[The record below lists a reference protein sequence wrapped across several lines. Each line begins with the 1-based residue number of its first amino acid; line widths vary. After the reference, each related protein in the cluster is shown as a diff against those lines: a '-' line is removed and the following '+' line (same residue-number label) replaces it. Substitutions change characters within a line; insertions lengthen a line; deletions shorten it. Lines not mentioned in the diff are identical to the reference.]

1 MVRVYGSR
9 LALVPTMGKTTLAM
23 TAASS
28 ALVCD
33 QCKAPTSGT
42 RAYCDPCGIKRR
54 PPVPDVANARDGDGP
69 EVAEDPRVVAARV
82 RALAESVI
90 VGTDDVRTLHALAA
104 KLRVRARR
112 ALARDR
118 ARRRRLG
125 PVKK

>member
-54 PPVPDVANARDGDGP
+54 P

-118 ARRRRLG
+118 AR
-125 PVKK
+125 